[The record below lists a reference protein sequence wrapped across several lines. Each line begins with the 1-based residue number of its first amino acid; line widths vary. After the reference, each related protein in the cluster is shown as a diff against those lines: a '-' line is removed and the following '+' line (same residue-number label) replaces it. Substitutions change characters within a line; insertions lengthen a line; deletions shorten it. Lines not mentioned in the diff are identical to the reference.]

1 MKLFVHE
8 IKNVGLQLKT
18 ELKEKSFDS
27 VFYFKHSLESH
38 TFTKYIF
45 PILF

>member
-27 VFYFKHSLESH
+27 VFYFTHSLESH

>member
-27 VFYFKHSLESH
+27 VFYFKLLVIS
-38 TFTKYIF
+38 
-45 PILF
+45 